1 MSNACAQQ
9 RYEQRISEQLAKDN
23 PHSEQLRRDWGIA
36 IAKLADLEK
45 SLGKLESAQQ
55 RYEQRLAI
63 SERSTAILRRATP
76 RKT

>member
-1 MSNACAQQ
+1 MSKPAT
-9 RYEQRISEQLAKDN
+9 KDN

-55 RYEQRLAI
+55 RYEQRHFHF
-63 SERSTAILRRATP
+63 RATG
-76 RKT
+76 